1 MNLIEQEY
9 NNKYSDQKKTFLD
22 ILKNILLSGKD
33 TFTSKIIESAA
44 NGAMPKKS
52 ISNYIQRLIHLGI
65 VERYGLV
72 DKHLNYRFKLQSVS
86 IKSERILYTKNEII
100 DILSEFSSNTSE
112 NGKKINDIFLELIND
127 GKYSF
132 TSEYIR
138 TKVEVTSYDFH
149 HLLRKYKKRN
159 IIEREGNTY
168 SFCIKPETLTEI
180 KYSEDIIDLIDELI
194 NSDKSSRKDKR
205 IGSII
210 HSCLSRG
217 VITAEDYEIIGEAT
231 KMNTDMAFA
240 KQLGLVEL
248 LPDGNYEINKAL
260 KNSFNKIEKGT
271 KNILSEMYSIFG
283 DGLFSAEMVIAELN
297 YSHSHTNAT
306 LHKLTWLKV
315 LNCTLDEEKKYSYQF
330 LITPEDHP
338 ECFNAVA

>member
-1 MNLIEQEY
+1 M
-9 NNKYSDQKKTFLD
+9 
-22 ILKNILLSGKD
+22 
-33 TFTSKIIESAA
+33 
-44 NGAMPKKS
+44 
-52 ISNYIQRLIHLGI
+52 
-65 VERYGLV
+65 
-72 DKHLNYRFKLQSVS
+72 
-86 IKSERILYTKNEII
+86 
-100 DILSEFSSNTSE
+100 
-112 NGKKINDIFLELIND
+112 
-127 GKYSF
+127 
-132 TSEYIR
+132 
-138 TKVEVTSYDFH
+138 EVTSYDFH

-159 IIEREGNTY
+159 IIERDGNTY

-297 YSHSHTNAT
+297 YSHS
-306 LHKLTWLKV
+306 KV